1 LPNNPNETEIPAE
14 EIMEVLGSSATEFK
28 PEDLINHAISLDST
42 ESIQWLD
49 LLQKSD
55 RTPRLSCLN
64 IRPGEIEN
72 VALKI
77 KLLDYLSG
85 IDQPEAAS
93 LSCCFLNDSNKVV
106 MFEALK
112 ALDRFSSRFDLSA
125 LLAHIRSMSPA
136 EEGLAL
142 KIIARHADRNLIE
155 HLSDFVAGISSR
167 LQNFFVKVIVDH
179 ADGDSLEGFLR
190 RLSEAEKSKQTET
203 IANLQKFSNQN
214 ISTAARGLLE
224 HDNEFVRDCARQLAG
239 DVESDQDLSRIEK
252 FALSDDPQVRQRA
265 IQSIGKS
272 ADRTGVAILKKAARK
287 WPEDSVAI
295 LKAVRQLG
303 FSKGLE
309 VALNCLVSGDPIVQ
323 RSSLETIE
331 AIVTEK
337 HAAAIRENII
347 REIPKLTD
355 EMKDYAKSL
364 VIKLTWDFGLPR
376 IQIDENT
383 TAEELPDQRDED
395 DPGGIDWSPLVS
407 ILDSLEP
414 GTVWMDRYRIVKEIG
429 RGMMGRVLLVEDDF
443 VDEKMI
449 LKFMQPELVSDA
461 SSIERFKREVK
472 YARRIGH
479 KNVIRVHDLLIQDEM
494 CAISMEYF
502 KSRGLEAI
510 LKETGAFDERDGLKV
525 LYQVSNGMAAAHE
538 QGVIHRDLKPS
549 NILINRDGLVKIVD
563 FGIASATSGTDS
575 TLTQTGSIVGSP
587 AYLAPERVSDEEATA
602 RCDIYSLGIIAYY
615 LLCGKLPYRGST
627 MEVLNQHRLGTA
639 VPLDEINRL
648 VSRETTSLVGWM
660 MRADST
666 DRISSMESVRNEIR
680 KILDPDK

>member
-1 LPNNPNETEIPAE
+1 LPNNPKETEIPAE
-14 EIMEVLGSSATEFK
+14 EIMEVLGSGATEFK
-28 PEDLINHAISLDST
+28 PEDVINHAISLDST
-42 ESIQWLD
+42 DSFRWLD

-55 RTPRLSCLN
+55 RTPNLSCLN
-64 IRPGEIEN
+64 IRPSEIES

-112 ALDRFSSRFDLSA
+112 ALDRFSFRFDLSA
-125 LLAHIRSMSPA
+125 LLADIKSMSQA

-142 KIIARHADRNLIE
+142 KIIARHADRNLVE
-155 HLSDFVAGISSR
+155 HLSDFVAGVSPR
-167 LQNFFVKVIVDH
+167 LQNFFAKVIVDH

-190 RLSEAEKSKQTET
+190 RLSEVEKSKQTET

-224 HDNEFVRDCARQLAG
+224 HNNEFVRDCAQQLAG
-239 DVESDQDLSRIEK
+239 DVESDQDLSRIKK

-272 ADRTGVAILKKAARK
+272 ANRTGIAILKKAARK

-309 VALNCLVSGDPIVQ
+309 IALNFLVSGDPIAQ

-331 AIVTEK
+331 AIITEK
-337 HAAAIRENII
+337 HAEAIREKII
-347 REIPKLTD
+347 REIPKLAD
-355 EMKDYAKSL
+355 EMKDYAKSM
-364 VIKLTWDFGLPR
+364 VIKLTWDFGLPK

-395 DPGGIDWSPLVS
+395 DRCGVDWPPLVS
-407 ILDSLEP
+407 ILDRLEP
-414 GTVWMDRYRIVKEIG
+414 GTVWMDRYRIVMEIG
-429 RGMMGRVLLVEDDF
+429 RGMMGRVLLAEDDY

-472 YARRIGH
+472 YARRISH

-502 KSRGLEAI
+502 ESRGLEAI
-510 LKETGAFDERDGLKV
+510 LKETGAFHERDGLKV

-538 QGVIHRDLKPS
+538 QEVIHRDLKPS
-549 NILINRDGLVKIVD
+549 NILVNRDGLVKIVD
-563 FGIASATSGTDS
+563 FGIASATSGTDL

-587 AYLAPERVSDEEATA
+587 AYLAPERVDEEEATA

-615 LLCGKLPYRGST
+615 LLSGKLPYRGST
-627 MEVLNQHRLGTA
+627 IEVLNQHRLGTA

-648 VSRETTSLVGWM
+648 VSRETTNLVGWM
-660 MRADST
+660 MRVDST
-666 DRISSMESVRNEIR
+666 DRIPSMESVRNEIR
-680 KILDPDK
+680 KILHPGK